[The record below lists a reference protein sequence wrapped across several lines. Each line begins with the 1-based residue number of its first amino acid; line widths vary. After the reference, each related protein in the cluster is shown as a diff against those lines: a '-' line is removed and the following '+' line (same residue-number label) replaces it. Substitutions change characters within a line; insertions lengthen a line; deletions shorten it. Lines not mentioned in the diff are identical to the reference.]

1 MSFIV
6 YALLYSQCRGAF
18 LCAVLGSLISLY
30 GKFSEI
36 RRVDPARYYWCILL
50 TVIMVIVLYFLIKN
64 SSMSR
69 IVDGESTSGRDE
81 GIRRALRTYQ
91 NADLFG
97 KIFGCGFTYEESFL
111 KTGELLSHFVYT
123 NFLISI
129 GMVGLVIIDKM
140 RIDLALQGGDLAV
153 LFGMWSAAYVL

>member
-1 MSFIV
+1 
-6 YALLYSQCRGAF
+6 
-18 LCAVLGSLISLY
+18 
-30 GKFSEI
+30 
-36 RRVDPARYYWCILL
+36 
-50 TVIMVIVLYFLIKN
+50 MVIVLYFLIKN

-129 GMVGLVIIDKM
+129 GMVGLVILILFFLSCVFESAGAISLSFLVCGLLRTCFESLDYY
-140 RIDLALQGGDLAV
+140 IYIPLILAALLSCCARRNGVRLQA
-153 LFGMWSAAYVL
+153 LFVWRDTGADANSAARR